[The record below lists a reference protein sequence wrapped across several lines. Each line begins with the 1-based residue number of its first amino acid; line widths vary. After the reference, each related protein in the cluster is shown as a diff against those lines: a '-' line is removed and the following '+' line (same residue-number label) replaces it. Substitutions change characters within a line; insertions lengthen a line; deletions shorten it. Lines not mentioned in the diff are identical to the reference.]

1 MSGEEKHITCY
12 VTGYWKHIKQNYG
25 LWEIYFGSG
34 VMGPEIVMIR
44 YSELQQIFNEIN
56 RNYPNTKIDAV
67 VPFMRWAMDTQYSP
81 NDAADV
87 DERREEINVNLNHIV
102 RNICAVP
109 GMEPGTLMWTEAAA
123 KCESDLID
131 PIKKSTS
138 YKYFMYNTN
147 KFTKVLKLKH
157 RRPARGE
164 DPEKMSVLVFDN
176 PDKGLEREEP
186 RDPSYIHNTANPM
199 SLPGG
204 RSKKRKISIRKKK
217 THKNTKKKTI
227 RKKSIKK
234 YKRRSSKRR
243 RKIINM

>member
-1 MSGEEKHITCY
+1 MSGEEKHMTCY
-12 VTGYWKHIKQNYG
+12 VTGYWKHIKKNYG

-147 KFTKVLKLKH
+147 KFTKV
-157 RRPARGE
+157 
-164 DPEKMSVLVFDN
+164 FDN
-176 PDKGLEREEP
+176 PDKGLEGRN
-186 RDPSYIHNTANPM
+186 RGINHIHKTANPM
-199 SLPGG
+199 ILPGG

-217 THKNTKKKTI
+217 THKNTKKKTHKNTTKKTI